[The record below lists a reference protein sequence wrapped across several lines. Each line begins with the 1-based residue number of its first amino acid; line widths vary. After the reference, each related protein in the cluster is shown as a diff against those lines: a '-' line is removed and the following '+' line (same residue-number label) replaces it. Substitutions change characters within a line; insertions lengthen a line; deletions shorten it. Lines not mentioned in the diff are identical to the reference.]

1 MFIDPTVHS
10 QFMTSSVQDLLNIR
24 PNVKVIHVV
33 DWSTYN
39 TVIFNNLDAN
49 PKMTDQDFATVMHNM
64 FEKLS
69 EKGLKVKENAS
80 IVFGQ
85 NLRCTCVSQ

>member
-1 MFIDPTVHS
+1 
-10 QFMTSSVQDLLNIR
+10 
-24 PNVKVIHVV
+24 VKVIHVL
-33 DWSTYN
+33 DWSTYD

-49 PKMTDQDFATVMHNM
+49 PKMTDKDFATVMHNM

-69 EKGLKVKENAS
+69 KKGLQLDEDVS

-85 NLRCTCVSQ
+85 NLRCI

>member
-1 MFIDPTVHS
+1 MFIDPTVNC
-10 QFMTSSVQDLLNIR
+10 QFITSTVQDLQNIR
-24 PNVKVIHVV
+24 PNVKVIHVL
-33 DWSTYN
+33 DWSTYD

-49 PKMTDQDFATVMHNM
+49 PKMTDKDFATVMHNM

-69 EKGLKVKENAS
+69 KKGLQLDEDVS

-85 NLRCTCVSQ
+85 NLRCI

>member
-1 MFIDPTVHS
+1 MFVDPTVNCE
-10 QFMTSSVQDLLNIR
+10 FITSSVQDLLNIR
-24 PNVKVIHVV
+24 PNVKVIHVL
-33 DWSTYN
+33 DWSIYN

-49 PKMTDQDFATVMHNM
+49 PKMTDKDFATVMLNM

-69 EKGLKVKENAS
+69 KKGLQFDEDVS

>member
-1 MFIDPTVHS
+1 MFIDPTVNC
-10 QFMTSSVQDLLNIR
+10 QFITSTVQDLLNIR
-24 PNVKVIHVV
+24 PNVKVIHVL
-33 DWSTYN
+33 DWSTYD

-49 PKMTDQDFATVMHNM
+49 PKMTDKDFATVMHNM

-69 EKGLKVKENAS
+69 KKGLQLDEDVS

-85 NLRCTCVSQ
+85 NLRCI